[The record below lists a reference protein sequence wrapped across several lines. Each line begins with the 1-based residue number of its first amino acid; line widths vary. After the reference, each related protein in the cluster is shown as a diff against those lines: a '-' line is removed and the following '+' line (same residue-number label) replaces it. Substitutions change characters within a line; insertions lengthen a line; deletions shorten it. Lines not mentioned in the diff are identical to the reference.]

1 MSQGSDQIATPSI
14 ARKLLENF
22 YPRVDSLLVYI
33 TGIATGFVPPDNL
46 DNGEASTSI
55 GELKTLLAST
65 LVGWDESQKQ
75 AVFSLRPPEMEQ
87 EEVID
92 HAQLAIFKESRSKM
106 NNVLC
111 FGYRQ
116 AEWRNEPG
124 KIGAQ
129 RGAIANFFTN
139 TMVTALQSPAWRLL
153 LKL

>member
-1 MSQGSDQIATPSI
+1 
-14 ARKLLENF
+14 
-22 YPRVDSLLVYI
+22 
-33 TGIATGFVPPDNL
+33 
-46 DNGEASTSI
+46 
-55 GELKTLLAST
+55 
-65 LVGWDESQKQ
+65 
-75 AVFSLRPPEMEQ
+75 MEQ

-92 HAQLAIFKESRSKM
+92 HAQLAIFKESRGKV

-129 RGAIANFFTN
+129 QGAIANFFTN

-153 LKL
+153 LRL